1 MIESGFFVI
10 HRTIYRLFHGHY
22 VFKGF
27 IAIFPGMYL
36 YTSLEFIIP
45 GVYTDTSLEFIIS
58 PHTSLDHL
66 CVDRDLEIFVRN
78 VLSSDYW

>member
-10 HRTIYRLFHGHY
+10 HSTLYRLFHDHY
-22 VFKGF
+22 EFKGF
-27 IAIFPGMYL
+27 IWIFPGMYL

-58 PHTSLDHL
+58 SHTSLDHL
-66 CVDRDLEIFVRN
+66 CVDRDLQIFLER
-78 VLSSDYW
+78 Y